1 MTECGHC
8 HAVSMEPAAVPDD
21 GDGDKERPKTSQLQ
35 RSVAFDIPSAEDTE
49 VAPVTA
55 PPVRRVTI
63 R

>member
-1 MTECGHC
+1 MVP
-8 HAVSMEPAAVPDD
+8 AVSMEPAAVTDD
-21 GDGDKERPKTSQLQ
+21 GDGGWEADGKERPKTSQLQ
-35 RSVAFDIPSAEDTE
+35 RSVAFDLPSAEDTE

>member
-1 MTECGHC
+1 
-8 HAVSMEPAAVPDD
+8 MEPAAVTDD
-21 GDGDKERPKTSQLQ
+21 GDGCWEADGKERSKTSQLQ
-35 RSVAFDIPSAEDTE
+35 RSVAFDLPSAEDTE